1 MKQINI
7 IILLICLILVACN
20 DELPLTTSDEYRK
33 CNTITSPDFT
43 TEKEL
48 ETQVKTRMKDGSS
61 SYNDSVEYYNLM
73 GSQFIYQKK
82 YKSAIRLLK
91 RACQLDS
98 NISYT
103 FTNLAM
109 AYSELGDY
117 SKAIEILEVAER
129 LCPNH
134 SKVLNDK
141 GYNLLELGRFD
152 ESESYLKK
160 TIRLYPKEKKS
171 YGNLLVLYDRSNDTV
186 RLEKMLS
193 VIDSNLWIDTSA
205 SKLLRTVITKY
216 DYKIKNYR

>member
-1 MKQINI
+1 MKKVKI
-7 IILLICLILVACN
+7 IILLIGLIQVSCN
-20 DELPLTTSDEYRK
+20 DELPPTTSDKYRK
-33 CNTITSPDFT
+33 CNTITSPNFT
-43 TEKEL
+43 SDKEL
-48 ETQVKTRMKDGSS
+48 QTQVKSRMKNGES

-82 YKSAIRLLK
+82 YILAIRLLK
-91 RACQLDS
+91 RACKLDS

-117 SKAIEILEVAER
+117 SKAIEILEIAEK

-141 GYNLLELGRFD
+141 GYNLLELGKFE

-186 RLEKMLS
+186 KLENMLN
-193 VIDSNLWIDTSA
+193 VIDSNFWIDTSV
-205 SKLLRTVITKY
+205 SKILRTMINKH